1 MYDLY
6 EKNSNKIE
14 NIENEKKSLI
24 NGGKGGIKSFFSFKS
39 KDDNINDLEKEKLK
53 IEEFNENIHII
64 MKIATFKMENEI
76 EKYKNE
82 KIKLYYMKIKQFV
95 ITQKKNNNFLDI
107 LWNIIKDDQN
117 IKKYLFED
125 KINNNNDNKIHDFF
139 GVENDNEKEN
149 NNKIICNN
157 IFGEN
162 YNNNNENNNI
172 ENSNNESDEN
182 KINNNIKED
191 NENIQNKFNNIFGY
205 VNNDM
210 NNENKNNENDDYNN
224 LNNEYEN
231 KNENNEYENKN
242 NYKNTNLFGD
252 NNENNNYN
260 ENEQNQNNLNNYNDY
275 NENNNNYK
283 NTNLFGD
290 NNENDNNKID
300 NENDIKENEQNNNNL
315 VEKIF
320 GNN

>member
-14 NIENEKKSLI
+14 SIENEKKNLI

-39 KDDNINDLEKEKLK
+39 KEDNINNLEKEKLK
-53 IEEFNENIHII
+53 IEEINENIHII

-82 KIKLYYMKIKQFV
+82 KIKLYYIKIKQFV
-95 ITQKKNNNFLDI
+95 ITQKNNNNYLDI

-157 IFGEN
+157 LFGEN
-162 YNNNNENNNI
+162 YNNNNENNYV
-172 ENSNNESDEN
+172 ENSNNETDEN
-182 KINNNIKED
+182 KINNNIKEE

-205 VNNDM
+205 VNNDI
-210 NNENKNNENDDYNN
+210 NNENKNNDNNYNN

-231 KNENNEYENKN
+231 KNENKN

-252 NNENNNYN
+252 NNENNINN
-260 ENEQNQNNLNNYNDY
+260 ENEQNQNDLNNYNDY

-300 NENDIKENEQNNNNL
+300 NENNIIENEQNNNNL

>member
-14 NIENEKKSLI
+14 SIENEKKNLI

-39 KDDNINDLEKEKLK
+39 KEDNINNLEKEKLK
-53 IEEFNENIHII
+53 IEEINENIHII

-95 ITQKKNNNFLDI
+95 ITQKNNNNYLDI

-125 KINNNNDNKIHDFF
+125 KINDNNDNKIHDFF

-149 NNKIICNN
+149 KNKIICNN
-157 IFGEN
+157 LFGEN
-162 YNNNNENNNI
+162 YNNNNENNYV
-172 ENSNNESDEN
+172 ENSNNETDEN
-182 KINNNIKED
+182 KNNNNIKEE

-205 VNNDM
+205 VNNDI
-210 NNENKNNENDDYNN
+210 NNENKNNDNDYNN

-252 NNENNNYN
+252 NNENNINN
-260 ENEQNQNNLNNYNDY
+260 ENEQNQNDLNNYNDN

-300 NENDIKENEQNNNNL
+300 NENNIIENEQNNNNL

>member
-14 NIENEKKSLI
+14 SIENEKKNLI

-39 KDDNINDLEKEKLK
+39 KEDNINNLEKEKLK
-53 IEEFNENIHII
+53 IEEINENIHII

-95 ITQKKNNNFLDI
+95 ITQKKNNNYLDI

-157 IFGEN
+157 LFGEN
-162 YNNNNENNNI
+162 YNNNNENNYV
-172 ENSNNESDEN
+172 ENSNNETDEN
-182 KINNNIKED
+182 KINNNIKEE

-205 VNNDM
+205 VNNDI
-210 NNENKNNENDDYNN
+210 NNENKNNDNNYNN

-231 KNENNEYENKN
+231 KNENKN

-252 NNENNNYN
+252 NNENNINN
-260 ENEQNQNNLNNYNDY
+260 ENEQNQNDLNNYNDY

-300 NENDIKENEQNNNNL
+300 NENNIIENEQNNNNL

>member
-14 NIENEKKSLI
+14 SIENEKKNLI

-39 KDDNINDLEKEKLK
+39 KEDNINNLEKEKLK
-53 IEEFNENIHII
+53 IEEINENIHII

-95 ITQKKNNNFLDI
+95 ITQKNNNNYLDI

-125 KINNNNDNKIHDFF
+125 KINDNNDNKIHDFF

-149 NNKIICNN
+149 KNKIICNN
-157 IFGEN
+157 LFGEN
-162 YNNNNENNNI
+162 YNNNNENNYV
-172 ENSNNESDEN
+172 ENSNNETDEN
-182 KINNNIKED
+182 KNNNIKEE

-205 VNNDM
+205 VNNDI
-210 NNENKNNENDDYNN
+210 NNENKNNDNDYNN

-252 NNENNNYN
+252 NNENNINN
-260 ENEQNQNNLNNYNDY
+260 ENEQNQNDLNNYNDY

-300 NENDIKENEQNNNNL
+300 NENNIIENEQNNNNL